1 MDRRYRSSRSKAS
14 DESPDIV
21 VTVDPPGDFGAAQ
34 IFLAEAEIFYCEP
47 IEWGSNYSFAVALRR
62 GSEQR
67 LAIYKPRRGEVPLWD
82 FPDGT
87 LYKREYAS
95 YLVTQALGWHFIP
108 PTVIRDGP
116 HGVGTIQWY
125 IDHDP
130 RSHAE
135 TLAET
140 NRAELFRIALFDIF
154 ANNADRKSGH
164 TLRGRDGKVWGIDH
178 GLTFNVDA
186 KLRTVIW
193 DFCGDPIPDEVK
205 AEMRGLLDDGIRRA
219 SLTVRLND
227 LLEPDEVKVFFT
239 RFERLLKVGKFPKL
253 DPYRNVPRGWW

>member
-1 MDRRYRSSRSKAS
+1 
-14 DESPDIV
+14 
-21 VTVDPPGDFGAAQ
+21 PGDFGAAQ

-67 LAIYKPRRGEVPLWD
+67 LAIYKPRRGEIPLWD

-116 HGVGTIQWY
+116 HGIGTIQWY

-130 RSHAE
+130 QSHAE
-135 TLAET
+135 T
-140 NRAELFRIALFDIF
+140 
-154 ANNADRKSGH
+154 
-164 TLRGRDGKVWGIDH
+164 
-178 GLTFNVDA
+178 
-186 KLRTVIW
+186 
-193 DFCGDPIPDEVK
+193 
-205 AEMRGLLDDGIRRA
+205 
-219 SLTVRLND
+219 
-227 LLEPDEVKVFFT
+227 
-239 RFERLLKVGKFPKL
+239 
-253 DPYRNVPRGWW
+253 